1 MTTDTP
7 LASEPVAP
15 ATASGASPVPGTR
28 RWPELLLAV
37 AVVAIGAITILDGMG
52 QPVSRSASGL
62 GAGQFPIIVG
72 ILTAVLGAVL
82 VVQVLRGRLGHPDA
96 AEGDLDVRTLH
107 WWQLA
112 LSGAAMVGFAL
123 TVDVLGYPIAAALTF
138 VAVAIATGAR
148 RWLVTSAIAVVLSL
162 GIFYLFT
169 LALRIQLPAG
179 ILTGI
184 L

>member
-1 MTTDTP
+1 MTTDAP
-7 LASEPVAP
+7 LASGAAAP
-15 ATASGASPVPGTR
+15 AAVPGASPVPDTR

-37 AVVAIGAITILDGMG
+37 AVVAIGAITIIDGMG
-52 QPVSRSASGL
+52 QPASRSASGL

-72 ILTAVLGAVL
+72 TMTAGLGAL
-82 VVQVLRGRLGHPDA
+82 LLVQVLRGRLGSPDA
-96 AEGDLDVRTLH
+96 AEGDLDVTRLH

-123 TVDVLGYPIAAALTF
+123 TVDMLGYPIAAALTF
-138 VAVAIATGAR
+138 VAVAVATGAR

>member
-1 MTTDTP
+1 MTTHDP
-7 LASEPVAP
+7 LAPESAAP
-15 ATASGASPVPGTR
+15 AAGPGAGPSAGTR

-37 AVVAIGAITILDGMG
+37 AVLATGAVTIIDGMG
-52 QPVSRSASGL
+52 QPASRSASGL

-72 ILTAVLGAVL
+72 TLTAVLGAIL
-82 VVQVLRGRLGHPDA
+82 LVQVLRGRLGHPDA
-96 AEGDLDVRTLH
+96 AEGDVDVTRVR

-112 LSGAAMVGFAL
+112 LAAAAMVGFAL
-123 TVDVLGYPIAAALTF
+123 TVDVLGYPIAAAATF
-138 VAVAIATGAR
+138 VAVAAATGAR
-148 RWLVTSAIAVVLSL
+148 RWLVMTATAIVLSL

-179 ILTGI
+179 LLAGI